1 MYYTTIQRFEVSKG
15 FCKQMN
21 TLIQLECIK
30 LLESDRKDTYTV
42 TIKIQFQINSVH
54 FELYLPKNPE
64 INEAPQLLSIA
75 IIIRNVS

>member
-1 MYYTTIQRFEVSKG
+1 MDECLCVAKTKLGLNCTMYYYTTIQRFEVSKG

-54 FELYLPKNPE
+54 LNF
-64 INEAPQLLSIA
+64 
-75 IIIRNVS
+75 